1 MIVMTRENVS
11 WALVCVGA
19 LVAVVLV
26 PLLLLLGPLNP
37 PGDVAGHLSAI
48 LTFVAA
54 LATATVSFISITV
67 KRGSDRRQQQEN
79 ARAAERL
86 KRESEQAARRLK
98 REHDDEE
105 ARLRLDAAMR
115 AGALFSAESGLV
127 QPASVASGLLAL
139 TDLDRADLAV
149 ALLVDF
155 WPVCDQKVSTEA
167 AILVIDAALRA
178 TGQPKA
184 QLVAAELLCR
194 NAKRLDSRQ
203 SLHWPSIIDGCWDY
217 RFGPK
222 TKLLLIDALTIM
234 TLSNLV
240 TEGSLR
246 SVAVRLYGIYRG
258 DKDPCVKGCVAKLID
273 ALIPALDHLGYGNF
287 MQGNEMV
294 MLSSLK
300 DAAAGKKDNPDDYL
314 KRLADRRSRKLTEW
328 ARPLLDK
335 DLTSEGEDEDD
346 ALASCVL
353 NPIPVQRDGLLNDAT
368 TAGISAR

>member
-26 PLLLLLGPLNP
+26 PLLLLLGPLNR
-37 PGDVAGHLSAI
+37 PGDVAGHLSVI

-54 LATATVSFISITV
+54 LATAAVSFISITV
-67 KRGSDRRQQQEN
+67 KRESDRRQEQEN
-79 ARAAERL
+79 ARAARRL
-86 KRESEQAARRLK
+86 KKESKQAARRLK

-115 AGALFSAESGLV
+115 AGALFSSESGLV

-139 TDLDRADLAV
+139 TNLDRADLAV

-155 WPVCDQKVSTEA
+155 WPACDQKVSTEA
-167 AILVIDAALRA
+167 AILVVDAALRA
-178 TGQPKA
+178 TSQPKA

-194 NAKRLDSRQ
+194 NAKRLNSCQ
-203 SLHWPSIIDGCWDY
+203 SLHWPSAIDGCWDCH
-217 RFGPK
+217 FGPK

-234 TLSNLV
+234 TLSKPV
-240 TEGSLR
+240 TEGALR
-246 SVAVRLYGIYRG
+246 SIAVRLYGIYQG
-258 DKDPCVKGCVAKLID
+258 DEDPCVKGCVAKLID
-273 ALIPALDHLGYGNF
+273 ALILALGHLGYGNF
-287 MQGNEMV
+287 MQGNKTV

-335 DLTSEGEDEDD
+335 DLTLEDEDD
-346 ALASCVL
+346 ALANCAL
-353 NPIPVQRDGLLNDAT
+353 NPVPVQRDGLLNDVT
-368 TAGISAR
+368 TAGISAQ